1 MLPVIGITCAQDGE
15 TGRAYLNRPY
25 YAAVERAGG
34 LPVLLPP
41 LGSVDGARAVLALLD
56 GLLLSGGGDLDPV
69 YFGEEPRPG
78 TGEVAPERDAFE
90 MALTRMAL
98 DAGLPVLGIC
108 RGLQVLNVA
117 AGGSIWQDLG
127 ESGPNLLKHMQDAPR
142 WHPTHAI
149 DVAAGSRLAGILGAR
164 HVRVNSLHHQAVRE
178 AAGGFEVVARAGDG
192 VIEALEGKGLA
203 FVLGVQ
209 FHPEWLWERQPV
221 FLNLFVALVEAARV
235 YGQTRR

>member
-25 YAAVERAGG
+25 YAGVERAGG

-41 LGSVDGARAVLALLD
+41 LNSDEGVRAAFALLD

-69 YFGEEPRPG
+69 YFGQEPRPG
-78 TGEVAPERDAFE
+78 TGEIMPERDAFE
-90 MALTRMAL
+90 MALTGMAL
-98 DAGLPVLGIC
+98 DAELPVLGIC
-108 RGLQVLNVA
+108 RGMQVLNVA
-117 AGGSIWQDLG
+117 AGGSLWQDIA
-127 ESGPNLLKHMQDAPR
+127 ESGVSLLKHVQDAPR
-142 WHPTHAI
+142 WHPTHTI
-149 DVAAGSRLAGILGAR
+149 NVEAGSRLGDILGTQ

-178 AAGGFEVVARAGDG
+178 PAGRFKVVARTGDG
-192 VIEALEGKGLA
+192 IIEAIEGSGSA

-221 FLNLFVALVEAARV
+221 FLNLFAALVEAARL
-235 YGQTRR
+235 YRNARR

>member
-1 MLPVIGITCAQDGE
+1 MLPVIGITCAQEPD

-25 YAAVERAGG
+25 YAAVEKAGG

-41 LGSVDGARAVLALLD
+41 LRPGDGVRAVVDLLD

-90 MALTRMAL
+90 IELTRMAL
-98 DAGLPVLGIC
+98 QANLPVLGIC
-108 RGLQVLNVA
+108 RGIQVLNVA
-117 AGGSIWQDLG
+117 AGGSIWQDIG
-127 ESGPNLLKHMQDAPR
+127 ESGPTFLKHMQDAPR
-142 WHPTHAI
+142 WHPTHTI
-149 DVAAGSRLAGILGAR
+149 DVEPGSRLAGILGTER
-164 HVRVNSLHHQAVRE
+164 VRVNSLHHQAVRE
-178 AAGGFEVVARAGDG
+178 PARGFKVVARAGDG
-192 VIEALEGKGLA
+192 IIEALEGTGPV

-221 FLNLFVALVEAARV
+221 FLNLFAALVEAARL
-235 YGQTRR
+235 YRRERE